1 MSIPLLDLNRE
12 YQYMKEAIDGALAQ
26 ALSHQQWILGPEV
39 KELEA
44 KVTDYLGVNNAVGVA
59 SGTDALVLSLRA
71 LAIQRKG
78 IEYFEKSDEILTPA
92 FTFTATGTSILR
104 SGATPVFLDINLDN
118 YCLDTEQVERY
129 LGQHGEKVVGIVP
142 VHLYGYPT
150 NMDAIMECA
159 RKYNLFVVE
168 DCAQSFGA
176 RWDGKQSGSLG
187 DCGAFSFFPT
197 KNLGGFGDGGMI
209 ATNNPILYDIIQM
222 LRKHGGKD
230 KYNVE
235 HLGYNSRLDT
245 MQAALLLAKMKY
257 VDEMNEKR
265 RRIAKYYQSHLSDCS
280 KILLPKESEKA
291 YHVYNQFTIRT
302 QNRDTFKKMLSD
314 KGVQTMI
321 YYSIP
326 LSQMKVFEGKCRI
339 PYPLEA
345 TEQATQQVLSLP
357 IEPLLTDEELSV
369 VVEAVKTVAS
379 EVSP

>member
-1 MSIPLLDLNRE
+1 MNIPLLDLNRE
-12 YQYMKEAIDGALAQ
+12 YQYMKGAIDGALAQ
-26 ALSHQQWILGPEV
+26 VLSHQQWILGPEV
-39 KELEA
+39 RELEA
-44 KVTDYLGVNNAVGVA
+44 KVADYLGVNYAVGVA

-71 LAIQRKG
+71 LAIRRKG
-78 IEYFEKSDEILTPA
+78 VEYFEKNDEILTPA

-104 SGATPVFLDINLDN
+104 SRATPVFLDINLDT
-118 YCLDTEQVERY
+118 YCLDTEQVEQY
-129 LGQHGEKVVGIVP
+129 LDQHGEKVVGIVP
-142 VHLYGYPT
+142 VHLYGHPT
-150 NMDAIMECA
+150 NMDSIMECA

-176 RWDGKQSGSLG
+176 CWDGKQSGSMG

-209 ATNNPILYDIIQM
+209 ATNNPALYEIIQM

-265 RRIAKYYQSHLSDCS
+265 RRIAQYYQSHLSDCS
-280 KILLPKESEKA
+280 GVILPKESDKA

-302 QNRDTFKKMLSD
+302 HNRDAFKKMLSD

-321 YYSIP
+321 YYTTP
-326 LSQMKVFEGKCRI
+326 LSQMRVFEGKYRI
-339 PYPLEA
+339 PYPLKT

-357 IEPLLTDEELSV
+357 IEPLLTEEELSL

-379 EVSP
+379 EVSH

>member
-1 MSIPLLDLNRE
+1 MNIPLLDLNRE
-12 YQYMKEAIDGALAQ
+12 YQYMKGTIDGALAQ

-44 KVTDYLGVNNAVGVA
+44 KVANYLGVNNAVGVA

-118 YCLDTEQVERY
+118 YCLDTAQVERH
-129 LGQHGEKVVGIVP
+129 LDQHGEKIVGIVP
-142 VHLYGYPT
+142 VHLYGHPT

-209 ATNNPILYDIIQM
+209 ATNDPTLYDIIQM
-222 LRKHGGKD
+222 LLSNCSGLKYPKD
-230 KYNVE
+230 E
-235 HLGYNSRLDT
+235 W
-245 MQAALLLAKMKY
+245 
-257 VDEMNEKR
+257 
-265 RRIAKYYQSHLSDCS
+265 RRIRL
-280 KILLPKESEKA
+280 
-291 YHVYNQFTIRT
+291 
-302 QNRDTFKKMLSD
+302 
-314 KGVQTMI
+314 
-321 YYSIP
+321 
-326 LSQMKVFEGKCRI
+326 
-339 PYPLEA
+339 
-345 TEQATQQVLSLP
+345 
-357 IEPLLTDEELSV
+357 
-369 VVEAVKTVAS
+369 
-379 EVSP
+379 